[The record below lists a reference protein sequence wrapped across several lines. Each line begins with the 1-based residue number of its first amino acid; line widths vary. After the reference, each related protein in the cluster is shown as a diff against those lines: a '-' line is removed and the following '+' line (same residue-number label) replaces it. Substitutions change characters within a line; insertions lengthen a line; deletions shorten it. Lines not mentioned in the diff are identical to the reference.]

1 MYLQHVTVFMTPWSI
16 SFKEFMMCVILKKE
30 IPWREE
36 WQWGFVA
43 IVFGAFEILSIVVGE
58 FQNKD

>member
-1 MYLQHVTVFMTPWSI
+1 M
-16 SFKEFMMCVILKKE
+16 ILKKE